1 MCKNCDLM
9 VKNSRSG
16 FTLIELLVV
25 ISIIAVL
32 MAVMMPALSKA
43 RAQAKKSVCG
53 SNLKQIGTGVY
64 MYAAENS
71 GKFPYFTVEK
81 RPRSQTSYFTN
92 ALFYVWG
99 KAGAGEDYPRLV
111 SSYIGVEV
119 YKCPEDTKGK
129 ITATGSWYDGTGNS
143 YAYNGGVLSVKGS
156 LNCLLFGKG
165 RYGAPGFDVLWGKGI
180 SQVKAPSD
188 LVAAGDVTWVGAMA
202 YESDVALK
210 AGFDKYLLHDAK
222 KMYTNLLFVDGH
234 CQYELIQPSPES
246 YKNSRYRLVLE

>member
-1 MCKNCDLM
+1 MHRNGG
-9 VKNSRSG
+9 VKIKSYRNA

-53 SNLKQIGTGVY
+53 SNLKQIGTGIY
-64 MYAAENS
+64 IYSAENS
-71 GKFPYFTVEK
+71 GKFPYFTVDE
-81 RPRSQTSYFTN
+81 RPRTQTSYFTN
-92 ALFYVWG
+92 SLFYVWG
-99 KAGAGEDYPRLV
+99 RAGAGEAYPRLV
-111 SSYIGVEV
+111 SSYIGVDV

-143 YAYNGGVLSVKGS
+143 YAYNGGVLSDEGS
-156 LNCLLFGKG
+156 MNCLLFGKG
-165 RYGAPGFDVLWGKGI
+165 RYSAPGFDVLWGKMV
-180 SQVKAPSD
+180 SQIKSPSD
-188 LVAAGDVTWVGAMA
+188 LVASGDITWVGAMA
-202 YESDVALK
+202 YESDVAKK

-234 CQYELIQPSPES
+234 CQYELILPEPDS
-246 YKNSRYRLVLE
+246 YKNGRYRLVPQ